1 MGAGALPIRADGC
14 GYAFPEACRVRP
26 SPGLPSV
33 SGGGAEVAAYAVPV
47 RFAKS
52 GQPEKAR
59 KSPLQARPGAVLSLY
74 RMHGRRAYRAALG
87 QLCARGERWRGGADH
102 PEVIPA
108 GGETVLFRTIRGA
121 FCRIWYFVQSRT
133 HPNMSNLV
141 KGSIW
146 LLFYPVRFTMS
157 NLSNLVVL
165 YRTPTTMV
173 G

>member
-14 GYAFPEACRVRP
+14 GDVFPEACRVRP

-33 SGGGAEVAAYAVPV
+33 SGGGAEVAAHAVPA
-47 RFAKS
+47 RFTRS
-52 GQPEKAR
+52 GQPVKAR

-74 RMHGRRAYRAALG
+74 RMHGRRAYRAILG
-87 QLCARGERWRGGADH
+87 QLCARGEQWRDRADQ

-108 GGETVLFRTIRGA
+108 GGEIVLFRTIRGA

-133 HPNMSNLV
+133 RPNMSNLV
-141 KGSIW
+141 KGSIR
-146 LLFYPVRFTMS
+146 LLFCLVRFTMS

-165 YRTPTTMV
+165 SRTPTTMV